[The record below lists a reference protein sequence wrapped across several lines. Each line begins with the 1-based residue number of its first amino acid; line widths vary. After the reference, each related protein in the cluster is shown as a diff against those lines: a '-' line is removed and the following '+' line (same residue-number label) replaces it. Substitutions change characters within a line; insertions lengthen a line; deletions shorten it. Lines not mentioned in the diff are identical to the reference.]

1 MSLTPAQRAR
11 QARVKWNIIIRR
23 EIRRELG
30 AGIICGNYDNRMLLD
45 TIERTFE
52 AGRRAGLAE
61 AGKGQGHD
69 RATA

>member
-23 EIRRELG
+23 EIRRGLG